1 MQRPSYQKYL
11 TIYIEGGENM
21 KKNPGRK
28 ERRAL
33 EKRNRDA
40 EGKARMLKHNGLKEN
55 QGIRKK

>member
-1 MQRPSYQKYL
+1 
-11 TIYIEGGENM
+11 M

-33 EKRNRDA
+33 ARFSRRQ
-40 EGKARMLKHNGLKEN
+40 EGKARMRKHNGLKEN